1 MAVNVTSE
9 TNDSVQVGITLMER
23 FMDCIPSYFQ
33 RGRDGKLHHDPRKV
47 NVFAHSNDMFGDSYG
62 EVLKVDNAAEL
73 ALVKQRLLTQP
84 IFLKVSLKKEKKS
97 GSTRYIT
104 KGDFIVYLNT
114 SHPIIKEQL
123 GLQLDRCSLLMSEGK
138 NFALEVKVGPALKA
152 WYKTRFAQ
160 SSGSYS
166 AEGSNFCI
174 TNFRQR
180 FNECYNPLVWIGCF
194 PCMLLCGPPY
204 CIYRA
209 MNSNDFDCP
218 IRAMVTYI
226 EGVNQAERQQLAQ
239 MLVRAYVD
247 GMNAVSNVQP
257 PVPPPYTEQPA
268 PPPYSP
274 SV

>member
-1 MAVNVTSE
+1 MTS
-9 TNDSVQVGITLMER
+9 SLGSLASCSMER
-23 FMDCIPSYFQ
+23 GYC
-33 RGRDGKLHHDPRKV
+33 
-47 NVFAHSNDMFGDSYG
+47 
-62 EVLKVDNAAEL
+62 
-73 ALVKQRLLTQP
+73 LTGNQFP
-84 IFLKVSLKKEKKS
+84 YLTS
-97 GSTRYIT
+97 GSPYIT
-104 KGDFIVYLNT
+104 GESVPHVRKAAMASTFTATTTTLSIAT
-114 SHPIIKEQL
+114 S
-123 GLQLDRCSLLMSEGK
+123 
-138 NFALEVKVGPALKA
+138 NVKVGPALKA
-152 WYKTRFAQ
+152 CYKTRFAQ

-268 PPPYSP
+268 PPPYFP